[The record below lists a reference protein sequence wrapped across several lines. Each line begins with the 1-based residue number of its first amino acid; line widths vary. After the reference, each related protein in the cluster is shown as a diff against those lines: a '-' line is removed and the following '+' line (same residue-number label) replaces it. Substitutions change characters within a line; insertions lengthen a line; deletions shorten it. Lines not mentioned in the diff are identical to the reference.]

1 MKLVY
6 NVLYPLALGS
16 YAGTNGIH
24 LGVHGINGNFRAG
37 ACFTDHALDFHS
49 AAVNFR
55 NLQFKKPLQK
65 SRMGSGRMISGPLVV
80 FLTSST

>member
-24 LGVHGINGNFRAG
+24 LGVHGINGNFRTG
-37 ACFTDHALDFHS
+37 ACFTDHALDFHG
-49 AAVNFR
+49 ATVNFR
-55 NLQFKKPLQK
+55 NLQFKEPLQK
-65 SRMGSGRMISGPLVV
+65 SRMSSGRMISGPLVV